1 MEVMMSVKERVLGA
15 LMGLAV
21 GDALG
26 VPVEFK
32 TRGNYPPVTGML
44 GMGSHHQPAGTWSD
58 DTSMALC
65 LADSLLADDLNLHS
79 QMDRYCRWLYKAE
92 WTAHGE
98 MFDVGGRTQQA
109 IGDYQRTGK
118 FLFNDEGSAGNG
130 SIMRLAP
137 VPMYCHAKPQ
147 RIAEVYAE
155 ASSVPTHSDTRCL
168 STARWMSAWM
178 WRAMNGADLSALLD
192 AGDLGVLGLAPEV
205 ARVVAG
211 SYRAMPREQ
220 VKSGGYVVDTLEAA
234 LWALA
239 HHSTFKETVL
249 AAVNLGGDTDTVGAV
264 AGQMAGA
271 LYGLSAI
278 PTEWI
283 HALARADDILA
294 LAERLYIAGA

>member
-1 MEVMMSVKERVLGA
+1 MSKKECVLGA
-15 LMGLAV
+15 LVGLAV

-32 TRGNYPPVTGML
+32 TRGNYPPVTGMR
-44 GMGSHHQPAGTWSD
+44 GMGTYHQPAGTWSD

-79 QMDRYCRWLYKAE
+79 QMDRYCRWLYQAE

-98 MFDVGGRTQQA
+98 VFDSGNRTQQT
-109 IGDYQRTGK
+109 IGEYRRTGR
-118 FLFNDEGSAGNG
+118 FLLDGEGAASNG

-147 RIAEVYAE
+147 CVAEVYAE
-155 ASSVPTHSDTRCL
+155 ASSMPTHCDTRCL
-168 STARWMSAWM
+168 SAARWMSAWM
-178 WRAMNGADLSALLD
+178 WRAMNGAGLPALLN
-192 AGDLGVLGLAPEV
+192 AGDLDVRGLAPEV

-220 VKSGGYVVDTLEAA
+220 VKSDGYVVDTLEAA

-249 AAVNLGGDTDTVGAV
+249 AAVNLGDDTDTVGAV

-271 LYGLSAI
+271 LYGLAAI

-294 LAERLYIAGA
+294 LAERLYTAGA